1 VTWVVLVAS
10 AVVAAVAVLGVMWPY
25 QRTRRI
31 ALERMADPL
40 EDERGALLR
49 TLRDLDDEH
58 REGALGDED
67 YRAQRLET
75 ERRAVAVLQALESR
89 DGAEELASGLKD
101 LRPAANGQAP
111 GAARFPRRAVVGGLV
126 GLALAAIIVP
136 ILAGAVRNRNAA
148 DPITGSIPGAIDDP
162 TSLSF
167 YEQRVREHPN
177 DVAARLDLAA
187 RYQQSGNAQGAVE
200 QYLEVLNLDPQNPEA
215 RANLGFVLYS
225 AGRAEEGLASV
236 RQALAIDPTYP
247 DALYFEGIILL
258 HGLGRPA
265 EAAESFQAYLD
276 AAPFGARRT
285 EVQGLLEEARSGET
299 PSSPSPTV
307 SP

>member
-1 VTWVVLVAS
+1 V
-10 AVVAAVAVLGVMWPY
+10 
-25 QRTRRI
+25 I
-31 ALERMADPL
+31 A
-40 EDERGALLR
+40 
-49 TLRDLDDEH
+49 
-58 REGALGDED
+58 
-67 YRAQRLET
+67 
-75 ERRAVAVLQALESR
+75 
-89 DGAEELASGLKD
+89 
-101 LRPAANGQAP
+101 
-111 GAARFPRRAVVGGLV
+111 GLV
-126 GLALAAIIVP
+126 GLSVAAIVIP

-148 DPITGSIPGAIDDP
+148 DPITGSIPGAVDDP

-200 QYLEVLNLDPQNPEA
+200 QYLEVLNLDPENPEA

-258 HGLGRPA
+258 RGLNRPA
-265 EAAESFQAYLD
+265 EAADSFQAYLD

-285 EVQGLLEEARSGET
+285 RCRGCSRRLERAPRRRARPRRPARRRGQSSGSEIVDPERQVVHSPASRIEAMPA
-299 PSSPSPTV
+299 PSIDHSAPSPTTAV
-307 SP
+307 FSSTARSRAPSGAARSSAPACGARAD